1 MDLGLIRTF
10 LNQRL
15 STRKAVEE
23 AAEIIGVSTATM
35 YRYKSTPEIISL
47 GQLCK
52 LSQQLGLPLA
62 GGAVWTDAS
71 IMSSE
76 RRRLELESEIAKSQ
90 GTRLITI
97 PSYTVNDELPDI
109 TKLLL
114 LEDYGADAKRFDAE
128 LLGVRAERRRLYQ
141 DVTYESW
148 ELWNGFGYRDFLNG
162 RGRYRSIPEDLR
174 QAQIEILIET
184 SKRPNIHRFFYLA
197 HTPELPMFG
206 CHNPPNVALVRV
218 EDIHLEFQDSQLVK
232 SFEDT
237 FEKLRRSAATSTLEQ
252 FTTFLRNGSLQSER

>member
-1 MDLGLIRTF
+1 MDLGLIRNF

-47 GQLCK
+47 GQICK

-76 RRRLELESEIAKSQ
+76 RRRLELESDIAKFQ

-97 PSYTVNDELPDI
+97 PAYTVNDELPEI
-109 TKLLL
+109 TRLLL
-114 LEDYGADAKRFDAE
+114 LEDYGADAQRFDAE
-128 LLGVRAERRRLYQ
+128 LLGVRAERARLYQ
-141 DVTYESW
+141 NASYESW
-148 ELWNGFGYRDFLNG
+148 ELWNGFGYRDFVNG

-174 QAQIEILIET
+174 KAQIEIFIET
-184 SKRPNIHRFFYLA
+184 SKRPNIHRFIYLA

-206 CHNPPNVALVRV
+206 CHNPANVALVRV
-218 EDIHLEFQDSQLVK
+218 DDIHLEFQDTQLVK

-237 FEKLRRSAATSTLEQ
+237 FEKLRRSSATATVEQ
-252 FTTFLRNGSLQSER
+252 FTAFLRDGNLTS